1 MRLVIELILLL
12 IIFYCTW
19 RGYKRGAINS
29 AISLAS
35 VIVAVLCSLLLASGA
50 AQSMAYPLRP
60 LLAGYIDSQ
69 LEEEAARH
77 AGIDETRIEETIGQ
91 KPELLTPYTESCLE
105 SLGFNERRAA
115 SYCPNAQRVYAG
127 YDIDATTAAAHAGS
141 EAVAYA
147 ICALLFFPPI
157 MLLISLIRQIF
168 ALRFR
173 IRGNDDLDL
182 YGGAACGFARGFI
195 YCICLC
201 WLLSFC
207 GNVIGKTTL
216 DDGLFSRLFLVLSS
230 VADKIF

>member
-1 MRLVIELILLL
+1 MRLVIELSLLL

-29 AISLAS
+29 AISLA
-35 VIVAVLCSLLLASGA
+35 AVLIAVSCSLLLASGA

-60 LLAGYIDSQ
+60 FLAGYIDLQ

-77 AGIDETRIEETIGQ
+77 AGIDETRIEETISQ
-91 KPELLTPYTESCLE
+91 KPELLTPYAESCLE
-105 SLGFNERRAA
+105 SLGFNARRAA
-115 SYCPNAQRVYAG
+115 SYCPNAQRVYSS

-141 EAVAYA
+141 EALAYA
-147 ICALLFFPPI
+147 ICALLFFPLI
-157 MLLISLIRQIF
+157 MLLISLIKQIF
-168 ALRFR
+168 GLRFR

-182 YGGAACGFARGFI
+182 YGGAACGFARGLI

-216 DDGLFSRLFLVLSS
+216 DDGLFSRLFLVLSNA
-230 VADKIF
+230 ADKIF